1 MTGPPIR
8 KIAPSLPPAQSWC
21 VAQAQRESTRL
32 IAIHGKANAVL
43 HGGSMAGLCL
53 NPSSTG
59 RSVSQARVRA
69 LGIVKQPELSR
80 RRWTA
85 TKALQGLST
94 TCFELEGHREVCV
107 HKTWGENKPFT
118 CVTGIGTGFADQQ
131 ARRSGCYPGQAIHS
145 APRGHLEQYRQKARQ
160 AARAKHL
167 LISDRGSGAQFL
179 LSSCQQPCSTRRSSG
194 HSV

>member
-1 MTGPPIR
+1 MIGPPIR
-8 KIAPSLPPAQSWC
+8 IIPPSLPLAQSCC
-21 VAQAQRESTRL
+21 VAQAQPESTRL

-43 HGGSMAGLCL
+43 HSGSMAGLCL

-69 LGIVKQPELSR
+69 LDIAKQAELPC

-85 TKALQGLST
+85 IKAFQGLST

-107 HKTWGENKPFT
+107 HRTLGENKPFT
-118 CVTGIGTGFADQQ
+118 CVTGIGSGFADQQ

-160 AARAKHL
+160 AARARLFAHL
-167 LISDRGSGAQFL
+167 
-179 LSSCQQPCSTRRSSG
+179 
-194 HSV
+194 